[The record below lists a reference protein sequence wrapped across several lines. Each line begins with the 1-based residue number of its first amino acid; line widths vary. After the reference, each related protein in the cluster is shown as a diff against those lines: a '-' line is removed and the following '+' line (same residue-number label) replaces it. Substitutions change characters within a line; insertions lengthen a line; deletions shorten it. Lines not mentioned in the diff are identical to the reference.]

1 MAYSYA
7 RLPQCRVCQHIDDA
21 MVAKLDRA
29 LLEDALTGDIIAEF
43 GGNFNKSTQELTS
56 MAVFAHK
63 THMTR
68 AVPSALLEIPD
79 LSGTLETSSAPLAS
93 ANRSEGFN
101 HYLGTLLKNREM
113 LDNIVAS
120 ATEDLNNSDKMLDR
134 ATSPQSQAMLLAVR
148 DKIRN
153 SLADLI
159 TLSKTLISPEINV
172 NFTGKEAD
180 RVTELLVLIRHA
192 LVNTVPDVQ
201 IQEAVLMELASL
213 IRKSQTLK
221 DIFDQEKKSE

>member
-1 MAYSYA
+1 
-7 RLPQCRVCQHIDDA
+7 

-29 LLEDALTGDIIAEF
+29 LLEEAPIGDIIAEF
-43 GGNFNKSTQELTS
+43 GGHFNKSTQELTNMS
-56 MAVFAHK
+56 AFAHK
-63 THMTR
+63 VHLQR

-79 LSGTLETSSAPLAS
+79 LSGTLETSASPLAP

-120 ATEDLNNSDKMLDR
+120 SMEDLNNSDKMLDR

-159 TLSKTLISPEINV
+159 TLSKSLISPEINV